1 MPLDDR
7 SEAEPA
13 GHIAEPPRMEKIVP
27 AVSSSVRGP
36 LGIAHLPRMW
46 LTAIAHARGQLADG
60 YGPGGD
66 MDHLLADDL
75 RIEKAT
81 FATFL
86 KTVPTFAETEAWVR
100 TNAGRIDGASIAAH
114 NERIEVARPAVMRS
128 DLEDWSRIH
137 AFLASRRGAKVEPM
151 VPLVSM
157 DTAGPLGIKLLPRF
171 WVKAL
176 IHEAG
181 ALPDTWRSGETRV
194 VYTDGVPGT
203 LATPGQGMDASTV
216 ANLALDMDATI
227 GYLHRD
233 RPTYPEFEAWV
244 SANAGKLD
252 TAAVAAHNAG
262 PAPVSGE
269 RPVAELTRMGYPDMS
284 ACGMYLYNDLA
295 DWDAV
300 REQLLKRG

>member
-1 MPLDDR
+1 MPLADR
-7 SEAEPA
+7 PEAELP
-13 GHIAEPPRMEKIVP
+13 GCSAEQPLMEKIVP

-36 LGIAHLPRMW
+36 SGIAHLPRMW

-66 MDHLLADDL
+66 MDQLLSDGL
-75 RIEKAT
+75 GIEPAS
-81 FATFL
+81 FAAFL
-86 KTVPTFAETEAWVR
+86 NTVPTFSETETWVR
-100 TNAGRIDGASIAAH
+100 ANAGRCDGAAIAAH
-114 NERIEVARPAVMRS
+114 NERIDVARATVMRS
-128 DLEDWSRIH
+128 DLTDWARIH
-137 AFLASRRGAKVEPM
+137 AFLGSRRGTKLEPM

-216 ANLALDMDATI
+216 ANLALDMNATI

-233 RPTYPEFEAWV
+233 RPTYPEFEAWI

-252 TAAVAAHNAG
+252 PATVAAHNAG

-269 RPVAELTRMGYPDMS
+269 RPVAELTRMGYPGMS

-300 REQLLKRG
+300 REQLLKLG